1 MYLTLNEMHK
11 EKLRYGLIIVVMTL
25 ISYLIFILSALAM
38 GLANQNTS
46 AVNSWGI
53 NYVAMNNDANGNLSQ
68 SLLTNGDIDKTSLSA
83 SQAAIGVAPIIVKSH
98 EARVSAMF
106 IGIQKNDLIYKQ
118 MQLIKGQ
125 LPKNRYDVLISSA
138 LTQKDLKIGD
148 HIKLGMLA
156 HDVKVVGYVKNATYN
171 MAPIIYGNLVNWGDV
186 KGVNNTFYASGIVS
200 NGAKKANTKNLKNY
214 TKAQLFNKMPGYTAQ
229 NSTFIFMIGFLLVI
243 SAVIVAI
250 FLYILTIQKIP
261 NFAVLRAQGVPGNY
275 LVLNTISETL
285 IIMILSVLISSIL
298 CGVTAWFIPESVP
311 MFFDI
316 KLLVLSSLGL
326 VLTGILGAIV
336 PVRLITKIDPM
347 SVIGG

>member
-38 GLANQNTS
+38 GLANENTS
-46 AVNSWGI
+46 AVNNWGI
-53 NYVAMNNDANGNLSQ
+53 THIAMSNDANGNLSQ
-68 SLLTNGDIDKTSLSA
+68 SLLTNDDIDKTNLSVNQSA
-83 SQAAIGVAPIIVKSH
+83 VGIAPIIVKSH
-98 EARVSAMF
+98 DARVSAMF
-106 IGIQKNDLIYKQ
+106 VGIQKNNLIDKQ
-118 MQLIKGQ
+118 IQLTKGKM
-125 LPKNRYDVLISSA
+125 PNNRYDVLISST
-138 LTQKDLKIGD
+138 LTQKKLKIGD
-148 HIKLGMLA
+148 HIKLGMLGHA
-156 HDVKVVGYVKNATYN
+156 VKVVGYVKTATYN
-171 MAPIIYGNLVNWGDV
+171 MSPIIYGNLANWGDI
-186 KGVNNTFYASGIVS
+186 KGVNDTFYASGVVS
-200 NGAKKANTKNLKNY
+200 NDTKKITIKNLKTY

-261 NFAVLRAQGVPGNY
+261 NFAVLRAQGVPGQY

-285 IIMILSVLISSIL
+285 IIMVLSVVISGIL
-298 CGVTAWFIPESVP
+298 CAVTSWFIPESVP

-316 KLLVLSSLGL
+316 KLLALSSLGL
-326 VLTGILGAIV
+326 ILTGILGAIV

>member
-156 HDVKVVGYVKNATYN
+156 HDVKVVGYVKNAT
-171 MAPIIYGNLVNWGDV
+171 
-186 KGVNNTFYASGIVS
+186 
-200 NGAKKANTKNLKNY
+200 
-214 TKAQLFNKMPGYTAQ
+214 
-229 NSTFIFMIGFLLVI
+229 
-243 SAVIVAI
+243 
-250 FLYILTIQKIP
+250 
-261 NFAVLRAQGVPGNY
+261 
-275 LVLNTISETL
+275 
-285 IIMILSVLISSIL
+285 
-298 CGVTAWFIPESVP
+298 
-311 MFFDI
+311 
-316 KLLVLSSLGL
+316 
-326 VLTGILGAIV
+326 
-336 PVRLITKIDPM
+336 
-347 SVIGG
+347 